1 MLFRSVQRILGR
13 RLNEQSEKLEGFH
26 KELENTKTQTE
37 TRNTIN
43 AMKNTLEV
51 INRKLDDAK
60 ECISK
65 LEDTIVEITEA
76 KQKKE

>member
-1 MLFRSVQRILGR
+1 M
-13 RLNEQSEKLEGFH
+13 EGFN

-37 TRNTIN
+37 IRNTIN
-43 AMKNTLEV
+43 EMKNTLEV

-76 KQKKE
+76 KQK